1 MIHEQWLQL
10 KMKFLLG
17 YNLKII
23 FYWGKINLWWHGME
37 KYLDRRESNGG
48 MRGVCVCV
56 WGGEGAHFCW
66 MGGGVLPPSSQYGK
80 LCQWSLKVPC
90 WLYLLDTS
98 GKYCK
103 IYTLSE
109 SRKVKTRNIKFKLL
123 VVNLFPFIK
132 F

>member
-1 MIHEQWLQL
+1 M
-10 KMKFLLG
+10 
-17 YNLKII
+17 
-23 FYWGKINLWWHGME
+23 
-37 KYLDRRESNGG
+37 
-48 MRGVCVCV
+48 CVCV
-56 WGGEGAHFCW
+56 GGRAGGHIFVGW
-66 MGGGVLPPSSQYGK
+66 GGVLPPSSQYGK
-80 LCQWSLKVPC
+80 FCQWPLKVPC

-109 SRKVKTRNIKFKLL
+109 SRKVKTRNIKFELL